1 MGLNVLVTG
10 GARRVGAGLVRALA
24 ADGHR
29 VALHYHRSRAEAEAL
44 AAGIAATGGRC
55 ETFQADLADPVQRDG
70 LIPAVRAA
78 FGGLDVL
85 VNNASLFAYDD
96 LAGLT
101 DETWRAHID
110 ANLTAPV
117 FLIRDFAVAAGEAG
131 GVVVNMLDQKV
142 FAPNPDFFSY
152 TAGKVGL
159 AGLTATLAIALA
171 PRVRVCGIA
180 PGVLLPSGAQDQD
193 DFERAWADAPLGRG
207 ATIEDIARTV
217 RYIIATP
224 SLTGQVLT
232 VDGGESLIRRPRDV
246 AFDGV

>member
-29 VALHYHRSRAEAEAL
+29 VALHYNRSRDEAEAL
-44 AAGIAATGGRC
+44 AAGITADGGRC
-55 ETFQADLADPVQRDG
+55 EIFRADLADPVQRDA

-85 VNNASLFAYDD
+85 VNNASLFAYDV
-96 LAGLT
+96 LAEL
-101 DETWRAHID
+101 DDARWKAHID

-117 FLIRDFAVAAGEAG
+117 FLIRDFAAAAGEGG
-131 GVVVNMLDQKV
+131 GVVINMLDQKV

-171 PRVRVCGIA
+171 PRVRVCGVA

-207 ATIEDIARTV
+207 ATIDDIARTV

>member
-29 VALHYHRSRAEAEAL
+29 VALHYNRSRDEAEAL
-44 AAGIAATGGRC
+44 AAEIAADGGRC
-55 ETFQADLADPVQRDG
+55 ETFRADLADPGRRDA

-85 VNNASLFAYDD
+85 VNNASLFAYDV
-96 LAGLT
+96 LAEL
-101 DETWRAHID
+101 DDARWKAHID

-117 FLIRDFAVAAGEAG
+117 FLIRDFAAQAPQGG
-131 GVVVNMLDQKV
+131 GVVINMLDQKV

-171 PRVRVCGIA
+171 PRVRVCGVA
-180 PGVLLPSGAQDQD
+180 PGVLLPSGVQDQD

-207 ATIEDIARTV
+207 ATIDDIARTV

-232 VDGGESLIRRPRDV
+232 VDGSESLIRRPRDV

>member
-29 VALHYHRSRAEAEAL
+29 VALHYRHSRDEADAL
-44 AAGIAATGGRC
+44 ATEIKAAGGRC
-55 ETFQADLADPVQRDG
+55 ETFQADLSDPAQRDA
-70 LIPAVRAA
+70 LIPTVHAA

-85 VNNASLFAYDD
+85 VNNASLFSYDV
-96 LAGLT
+96 LAELN
-101 DETWRAHID
+101 DASWQAHID

-117 FLIRDFAVAAGEAG
+117 FLIRDFAAAVGEAG
-131 GVVVNMLDQKV
+131 GVVINMLDQKV

-152 TAGKVGL
+152 TAGKIGL

-171 PRVRVCGIA
+171 PYVRVCGVA
-180 PGVLLPSGAQDQD
+180 PGLLLPSGAQGQD

-207 ATIEDIARTV
+207 PSIEDIARTV

-232 VDGGESLIRRPRDV
+232 VDGGESLIRRARDV

>member
-29 VALHYHRSRAEAEAL
+29 VALHYRNSRDEAEAL
-44 AAGIAATGGRC
+44 AAEITGAGGRC
-55 ETFQADLADPVQRDG
+55 RTFQADLSDPARRDG

-85 VNNASLFAYDD
+85 INNASLFAYDV
-96 LAGLT
+96 LAEL
-101 DETWRAHID
+101 DDARWRAHLD

-117 FLIRDFAVAAGEAG
+117 FLIRDFAAGAPEG
-131 GVVVNMLDQKV
+131 GLVINMLDQKV
-142 FAPNPDFFSY
+142 FAPNPDYFSY

-171 PRVRVCGIA
+171 PRVRVCGVA
-180 PGVLLPSGAQDQD
+180 PGVLLPSGAQNQD

-207 ATIEDIARTV
+207 ATIDDIARTV